1 MPKISEDDSNK
12 LEKELKKTET
22 IINSMTL
29 QERKKPEIIKNS
41 RKIRIAEGSGTTST
55 DVNRILDRFDKM
67 KKQMSQVSGMM
78 KRNPN
83 MINEMMKSMNK
94 K

>member
-1 MPKISEDDSNK
+1 
-12 LEKELKKTET
+12 
-22 IINSMTL
+22 
-29 QERKKPEIIKNS
+29 
-41 RKIRIAEGSGTTST
+41 
-55 DVNRILDRFDKM
+55 M